1 MIFSKSRNRFLVI
14 LGCSLSHTHTHTH
27 TQACLYEWSNCA
39 FMHTGGEGCCVL
51 MLLETWCFVLAL
63 HAHETQSLTYL
74 GKYFSLHDQCLQI
87 SSNHRNKAGVLFEL
101 SFTARK
107 GHNRSGLMY
116 RMVTSISQR
125 SVTIMWFNDFLE
137 AVSST
142 WSPKFRVQFLQSSGF
157 WKTTG

>member
-1 MIFSKSRNRFLVI
+1 
-14 LGCSLSHTHTHTH
+14 
-27 TQACLYEWSNCA
+27 
-39 FMHTGGEGCCVL
+39 MHTGGEGCCVL

-116 RMVTSISQR
+116 RMVTSIYQR